1 MHEIRRIGIIGTG
14 VMGTGIAR
22 VLALSGYTVQIVKWT
37 EGTAEA
43 ARAKFELAVM
53 KDVERGKL
61 TSLQAS
67 WLQQRL
73 VWSEGRRHG
82 LERCDLVIEAIVEDE
97 EEKVKCFATICPDLK
112 QSAILASTTSSLGIE
127 TLAKAT
133 GRPQTF
139 LGLHFFNPPTAMKL
153 VELVVTDAL
162 DPQCLLWM
170 RSFLAEIGKEAVEV
184 RDAPGFVVNRL
195 LVAQFME
202 AIRMAFG
209 GDRVA
214 DIASIDACMRL
225 GANHPMGPFE
235 LMDFI
240 GLDVVMEM
248 AENLL
253 EGLRQPQFLPATV
266 LETLVV
272 NGWYGR
278 KSGLGFYD
286 YTDRKKPVPNPAL
299 ETLASGS

>member
-1 MHEIRRIGIIGTG
+1 MHEIRRICVIGTG

-22 VLALSGYTVQIVKWT
+22 VLALSGHTVAIVKWT

-43 ARAKFELAVM
+43 ARAKFEQAVM

-67 WLQQRL
+67 WLQQRIE
-73 VWSEGRRHG
+73 WSDARSRDFGRD
-82 LERCDLVIEAIVEDE
+82 DLVIEAVVEDE
-97 EEKVKCFATICPDLK
+97 AEKLKCFAALVPALK
-112 QSAILASTTSSLGIE
+112 QSAILATTTSSLGVE
-127 TLAKAT
+127 ALGKAI

-139 LGLHFFNPPTAMKL
+139 LGLHFFNPPSAMRL
-153 VELVVTDAL
+153 VELVVTGSV
-162 DPQCLLWM
+162 DPECV
-170 RSFLAEIGKEAVEV
+170 RVARAFLAALGKEAVEV

-209 GDRVA
+209 RDPVA
-214 DIASIDACMRL
+214 DVAGIDACMRH

-240 GLDVVMEM
+240 GLDVVLAM

-253 EGLRQPQFLPATV
+253 EGLRQQHVSPPAV
-266 LETLVV
+266 LENMVTA
-272 NGWYGR
+272 GWLGR

-286 YTDRKKPVPNPAL
+286 YADRKHPRPNPDLGAFV
-299 ETLASGS
+299 A